1 MDRRQGAVD
10 RQGRQGRQGRRGQH
24 RRGTLAFLATLV
36 LGAQLVGCGP
46 PEAKAPNPTRTL
58 DERRAIEVIRRA
70 VAQEG
75 VQPGPGRE
83 VQLASSGKP
92 VRIDV
97 GVQGHEYGVVY
108 VTEDDAQKLG
118 DAIPPPNRQEEKLR
132 LVRAGADGETRLVLL
147 YQTNY
152 RYDDLVGETHEQ
164 TTITAERQLTRDVQ
178 DFITHA
184 RTRRFR

>member
-1 MDRRQGAVD
+1 
-10 RQGRQGRQGRRGQH
+10 
-24 RRGTLAFLATLV
+24 V
-36 LGAQLVGCGP
+36 LGALLLGCGP

-70 VAQEG
+70 MTVEGAQ
-75 VQPGPGRE
+75 PAPARE
-83 VQLASSGKP
+83 VPLSPSAKP
-92 VRIDV
+92 IRVDV
-97 GVQGHEYGVVY
+97 GVQGHEYGIVY
-108 VTEDDAQKLG
+108 VSDDDAQKLG
-118 DAIPPPNRQEEKLR
+118 EAIPPANKQDEKLR
-132 LVRAGADGETRLVLL
+132 LVRAGPDGETRLVLL

-184 RTRRFR
+184 RTRKFK

>member
-1 MDRRQGAVD
+1 MWRQAVVRRQGAFD
-10 RQGRQGRQGRRGQH
+10 QQARRKQRRQGA
-24 RRGTLAFLATLV
+24 LALLATLV
-36 LGAQLVGCGP
+36 LGAQVVGCGP

-70 VAQEG
+70 IAQEG

-83 VQLASSGKP
+83 VQLSSTGKP
-92 VRIDV
+92 VLIDV

-108 VTEDDAQKLG
+108 VTDEDAQKLG
-118 DAIPPPNRQEEKLR
+118 EAIPPPNRPDEKLR

>member
-1 MDRRQGAVD
+1 MWRQAVDRRQGAVD

-58 DERRAIEVIRRA
+58 DERRA
-70 VAQEG
+70 
-75 VQPGPGRE
+75 
-83 VQLASSGKP
+83 
-92 VRIDV
+92 IDV